1 MAAWYLQ
8 EYHNIVGMNL
18 DIDHPL
24 GAPPADALEGLG
36 HVRMLY
42 NVSLNPSDP
51 VSDPQHRYGNTNLDF
66 TFSRYFPHV
75 KRYVDAG
82 LRVILVFTHQTYGEG
97 REEFWGPMG
106 SKHLWDKAE
115 RPEGCRHDRR
125 R

>member
-24 GAPPADALEGLG
+24 GAPSADALEGLG

-51 VSDPQHRYGNTNLDF
+51 QRRYGNTDLDY
-66 TFSRYFPHV
+66 TFSRYYPHI
-75 KRYVDAG
+75 KRYTEAG

-115 RPEGCRHDRR
+115 
-125 R
+125 